1 MKKIIFLI
9 LILIGIFLRIFLLG
23 SVPAGLF
30 SDEISIAVNSK
41 TIAEN
46 GTDEYGTP
54 YPFAFESV
62 SDFKMPGYIYLTS
75 FVYYFLGNTTLTVR
89 LVSVTAS
96 IISVLAIGY
105 LAKILF
111 PQKRD
116 IQWYAMIILS
126 LCLFHIHLSRIAY
139 ETMLATSMMIIF
151 LIGFWKSLTAKKK
164 GWWVTVA
171 SLSLLISTWSYYAP
185 RFIIPLIIFSFILY
199 HFLFVSKKKNVRTY
213 ISLLSVYSLVIAVA
227 FLPAFL
233 GSKVD
238 NRPLSYLLSDTDG
251 GLLSALIFKIRT
263 ILASFI
269 WNFNLEFLFDKGDVF
284 AFRHGT
290 KDFGIFL
297 SIFVIPYLY
306 GMYTFLREFSVKNKE
321 LVFILLFTV
330 IAGLPSAL
338 TSGVPY
344 APRLLPFIIPLT
356 LIVALGSVGL
366 FDVMSKYTQKIK
378 IVVVLGVLGIIFF
391 QILQYTHGYFVHY
404 KKNSL
409 PEFPSASVEMG
420 KYVEQVLNKNPNQR
434 IYFLNGRSC
443 RNWGHDD
450 LFLWYFGNISN
461 EKMIKWNNIF
471 RDVRYTRS
479 SPFDAYD
486 EDIQPRAEL
495 GNIIMNPSYKEA
507 DEAPVGSIHIRCG
520 VHEQTFNKKKEKK
533 LKTIYMYPYE
543 SREAYYVITQT
554 SATINE

>member
-1 MKKIIFLI
+1 MKKIVFITLI
-9 LILIGIFLRIFLLG
+9 MIGIFLRVFLLG

-46 GTDEYGTP
+46 GTDEYGSP

-75 FVYYFLGNTTLTVR
+75 IVYHLFGNTTLTVR

-96 IISVLAIGY
+96 IISVLAIGF
-105 LAKILF
+105 LAKFLF
-111 PQKRD
+111 PHKKD

-139 ETMLATSMMIIF
+139 ETMLATSMIILF
-151 LIGFWKSLTAKKK
+151 LIGFWKSLTEKKK
-164 GWWVTVA
+164 GWWIVLA
-171 SLSLLISTWSYYAP
+171 SISLLMSTWSYYAP
-185 RFIIPLIIFSFILY
+185 RFIIPLIIFSYIFY
-199 HFLFVSKKKNVRTY
+199 HFFFITKRKKLKFHLTL
-213 ISLLSVYSLVIAVA
+213 ISIYALVIAIA
-227 FLPAFL
+227 FLPGLL

-238 NRPLSYLLSDTDG
+238 NRPLSYLLSDTEG
-251 GLLSALIFKIRT
+251 GFFSAVLFKIRT
-263 ILASFI
+263 ILGSFI

-306 GMYTFLREFSVKNKE
+306 GMYLFLKEFSVKNKE

-356 LIVALGSVGL
+356 LVISLGSVGF
-366 FDVMSKYTQKIK
+366 FDALRKYNQRVNLIA
-378 IVVVLGVLGIIFF
+378 VLGILGIIFF

-409 PEFPSASVEMG
+409 PEFPSASVEIG
-420 KYVEQVLNKNPNQR
+420 KYVAQILNENPKQKL
-434 IYFLNGRSC
+434 YFLNGRSC

-461 EKMIKWNNIF
+461 DKMIKWNNIF
-471 RDVRYTRS
+471 RDIRYTRS

-486 EDIQPRAEL
+486 EDIQPRVEL
-495 GNIIMNPSYKEA
+495 GNIIMNPTYKEG

-520 VHEQTFNKKKEKK
+520 IHEETFNKKKETK